1 MPLCHP
7 LMEVGYFNSHA
18 WTRFQS
24 SNFNFINRS
33 SVMKK
38 IRFTCLVV
46 DKNDNVYFNIP
57 SCNVF
62 FGYDV
67 TDLFLNSLVISVAI

>member
-1 MPLCHP
+1 
-7 LMEVGYFNSHA
+7 
-18 WTRFQS
+18 
-24 SNFNFINRS
+24 
-33 SVMKK
+33 MKK

>member
-1 MPLCHP
+1 
-7 LMEVGYFNSHA
+7 
-18 WTRFQS
+18 
-24 SNFNFINRS
+24 
-33 SVMKK
+33 MKK

-62 FGYDV
+62 FVYDV